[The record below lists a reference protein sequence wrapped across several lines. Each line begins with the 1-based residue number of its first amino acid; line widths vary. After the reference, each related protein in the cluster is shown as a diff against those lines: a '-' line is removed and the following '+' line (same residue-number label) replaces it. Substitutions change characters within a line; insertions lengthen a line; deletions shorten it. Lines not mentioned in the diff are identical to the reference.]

1 MVLFSLAHFFCRDAV
16 SAGSWVPLLAVV
28 REDAVKLSTIN
39 VEKRTELCF
48 SFLIPSSEFIFSC
61 NNILLLCT
69 SKRKILSQR
78 SECSHNIL
86 KDRMDYFM

>member
-1 MVLFSLAHFFCRDAV
+1 ML
-16 SAGSWVPLLAVV
+16 LLAVV

-61 NNILLLCT
+61 NNVLLLCT
-69 SKRKILSQR
+69 WAINPSRKYPFHDLQLTNHKLGNYNYDTVMITM
-78 SECSHNIL
+78 NF
-86 KDRMDYFM
+86 YFPGYLWP

>member
-1 MVLFSLAHFFCRDAV
+1 M
-16 SAGSWVPLLAVV
+16 PLLAVV
-28 REDAVKLSTIN
+28 REDVVKLSTIN

-69 SKRKILSQR
+69 WAINPTRKYSVYDLQYRILIGLVKGFY
-78 SECSHNIL
+78 NP
-86 KDRMDYFM
+86 

>member
-1 MVLFSLAHFFCRDAV
+1 M
-16 SAGSWVPLLAVV
+16 PLLAVV

-61 NNILLLCT
+61 NNVLLLCT
-69 SKRKILSQR
+69 WAINPSRKYPFHDLQYRILIGLVR
-78 SECSHNIL
+78 G
-86 KDRMDYFM
+86 F

>member
-1 MVLFSLAHFFCRDAV
+1 M
-16 SAGSWVPLLAVV
+16 PLLAVV

-69 SKRKILSQR
+69 WAINPTRKYSVHDLQYRIL
-78 SECSHNIL
+78 IGL
-86 KDRMDYFM
+86 VKGF